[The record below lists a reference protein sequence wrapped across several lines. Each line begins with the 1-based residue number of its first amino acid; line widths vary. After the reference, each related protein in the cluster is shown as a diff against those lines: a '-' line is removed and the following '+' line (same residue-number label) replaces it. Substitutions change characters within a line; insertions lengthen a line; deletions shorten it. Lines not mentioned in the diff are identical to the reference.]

1 MNLKADETSQIYY
14 YSWIYDCVD
23 QKVELVVDDIT
34 DTGEAERKLLT
45 EIGDVERK
53 QCKVGLWCI
62 QMKP

>member
-1 MNLKADETSQIYY
+1 MSLKADETSQIYY

-45 EIGDVERK
+45 EIGDAERK